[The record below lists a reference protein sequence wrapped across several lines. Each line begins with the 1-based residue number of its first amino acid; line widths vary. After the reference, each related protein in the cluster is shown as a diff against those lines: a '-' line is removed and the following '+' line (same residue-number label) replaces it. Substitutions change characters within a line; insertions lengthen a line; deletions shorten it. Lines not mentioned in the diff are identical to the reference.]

1 MKIIALVAS
10 ALICVVMS
18 SCSKPEGIAYNFG
31 TEDKYR
37 TGEALLSAIAKNED
51 STVMEMIKKGA
62 PLNYRDQKDEWTPLV
77 YAIYYENWDIAE
89 FLIKAG
95 VNVNLT
101 DNANRT
107 ALMWCAMRGKLSL
120 LKELIKHGADIN
132 AIDIAGRTALQYAIA
147 YDNGNVT
154 LYLTEISKIPRQ
166 ELASYLKQKENA
178 ALKKTQQS
186 KQPAKQ
192 LKKTDSTN
200 KKVTKDVKKPQKTQV
215 SKVPAKTSQP
225 SKK

>member
-1 MKIIALVAS
+1 MKIIALIAS
-10 ALICVVMS
+10 ALICVVMA

-89 FLIKAG
+89 YLVKAG

-107 ALMWCAMRGKLSL
+107 ALMWCAMRGNLSL

-166 ELASYLKQKENA
+166 ELAEYLKQQENA
-178 ALKKTQQS
+178 ALKTQKA

-192 LKKTDSTN
+192 QKKTESTS
-200 KKVTKDVKKPQKTQV
+200 KKIEKDVKKSPKTQI